1 MKETNKVILWI
12 CFTFIIAAGLKY
24 IPVYLVEERKLDQ
37 QERVLDIK
45 ERAFMKNGSQ
55 PASAPSPVQ
64 TQRPLGQL
72 L

>member
-12 CFTFIIAAGLKY
+12 CFTVIIAAGLKY
-24 IPVYLVEERKLDQ
+24 IPTYLVEERKLDQ

-45 ERAFMKNGSQ
+45 ERALMKNGSQ
-55 PASAPSPVQ
+55 PASAPSAVH
-64 TQRPLGQL
+64 TQQPTGQL

>member
-12 CFTFIIAAGLKY
+12 CFTLLVAAGLKY
-24 IPVYLVEERKLDQ
+24 IPTYLVEERKLDQ

-45 ERAFMKNGSQ
+45 ERVFMKNGGV
-55 PASAPSPVQ
+55 PASAPAPAQ
-64 TQRPLGQL
+64 TQRPAGQL

>member
-12 CFTFIIAAGLKY
+12 CFTVIIAAGLKY
-24 IPVYLVEERKLDQ
+24 IPNYLVEERKLDQ

-55 PASAPSPVQ
+55 PTSVPAPVQ
-64 TQRPLGQL
+64 TPRPLGQL

>member
-12 CFTFIIAAGLKY
+12 CFTIIVAAGLKY
-24 IPVYLVEERKLDQ
+24 IPIYLVEERKLDQ

-45 ERAFMKNGSQ
+45 ERAFLKNGNQ
-55 PASAPSPVQ
+55 PTSAPAPVH
-64 TQRPLGQL
+64 TQRPSGQL